1 MKILWA
7 VSSVG
12 KGHVMRDMAIANRLE
27 LSGDADIDWLAP
39 SPAGVFMRQ
48 RGHHVLE
55 ESSRLAGS
63 GKIYDRVF
71 ADCSDEYNLMEY
83 IRVETKLHKHD
94 FMVSREAWEKTAY
107 DVIVG
112 DEAFWLLSGFSSKW
126 GKKPAPFVFI
136 TDFIGTRA
144 MRPRITD
151 RFTAW
156 KNNLGFSFSHMGPDE
171 YLFIGNPAEI
181 PDERLGLFLPNRRKW
196 AKTHCRFVKPVIGFD
211 PSKTM
216 ARGLLRN
223 NLGLP
228 EEQKIFLAV
237 VGPEGNVRARAD
249 AMEQVFGH
257 LKKDF
262 PEAVFIMVCP
272 EKRGIDWIEYHRFLD
287 PLHHYFA
294 ASDFVITQ
302 SGYGKVAE
310 LSALGIP
317 FIAIPLNYHFEQEFF
332 MGCRIDHYKTGTL
345 MTLRDTSAE
354 KMADFA
360 KQAMHLPVPRIATDD
375 GSEIAGII
383 LNAAS
388 IRPSIRR
395 KI

>member
-12 KGHVMRDMAIANRLE
+12 KGHVMRDMAIANRLK

-126 GKKPAPFVFI
+126 AKKPAPFVFI

-144 MRPRITD
+144 MLPRISD

-156 KNNLGFSFSHMGPDE
+156 KNNLGFSFSHMGPDA
-171 YLFIGNPAEI
+171 YLFIGDMAEI
-181 PDERLGLFLPNRRKW
+181 PDEPLGLFLPSRRKW
-196 AKTHCRFVKPVIGFD
+196 AEKHCRFVKPVIGFD
-211 PSKTM
+211 PSKIPEKK
-216 ARGLLRN
+216 RLRKD
-223 NLGLP
+223 LGLP
-228 EEQKIFLAV
+228 ETGKVFLAV
-237 VGPEGNVRARAD
+237 VGPEGNTRRRLD
-249 AMEQVFGH
+249 HLEQVFLA

-262 PEAVFIMVCP
+262 VDGVFILVSP
-272 EKRGIDWIEYHRFLD
+272 EKPCSEWILHHRFLD
-287 PLHHYFA
+287 PLHLYFA

-302 SGYGKVAE
+302 SGFGKVAE
-310 LSALGIP
+310 LSALGVP
-317 FIAIPLNYHFEQEFF
+317 FIAIPLDYHFEQEFF
-332 MGCRIDHYKTGTL
+332 MGTRIEHYRTGKL
-345 MTLRDTSAE
+345 MTLRDTPPV
-354 KMADFA
+354 KMAETV
-360 KQAMHLPVPRIATDD
+360 KQVIDAPTPRIAVDD

-383 LNAAS
+383 LDAAN
-388 IRPSIRR
+388 PC
-395 KI
+395 K